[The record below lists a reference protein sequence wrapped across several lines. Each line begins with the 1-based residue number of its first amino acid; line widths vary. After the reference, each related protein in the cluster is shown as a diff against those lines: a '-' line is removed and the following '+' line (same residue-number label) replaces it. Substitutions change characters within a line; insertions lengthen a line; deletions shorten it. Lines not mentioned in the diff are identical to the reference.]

1 MERTFALI
9 KGTTVVNS
17 VVADDNFIDFI
28 RAEYDNIVE
37 TTDFEVKPGIH
48 FLYNEDGTFTP
59 PVTTEYPIEISEEP
73 TE

>member
-28 RAEYDNIVE
+28 RDEYDNIVE

-48 FLYNEDGTFTP
+48 FLYNEDGTFSAP
-59 PVTTEYPIEISEEP
+59 PTEETPIEMPEV